1 MSQNIPETTIPI
13 TAEELHYQVARMYGD
28 LGQKQSMAEIMDRLT
43 NPKVEN
49 PANRVEYANIYFKEL
64 SDTTRALS
72 ILESLH
78 AEFLQLERMVNLQ
91 GFGSKSITQKKWRQW
106 QQAYP
111 DMISS
116 LVFIYRNSNRQ
127 AEAEMILNDWVQRN
141 PSDKNALK
149 LLEEV
154 RTEG

>member
-1 MSQNIPETTIPI
+1 MATVTSGKSASFEQRHFGSLPVDYAVPDLT
-13 TAEELHYQVARMYGD
+13 QV
-28 LGQKQSMAEIMDRLT
+28 QT
-43 NPKVEN
+43 
-49 PANRVEYANIYFKEL
+49 
-64 SDTTRALS
+64 
-72 ILESLH
+72 ESY

>member
-1 MSQNIPETTIPI
+1 
-13 TAEELHYQVARMYGD
+13 
-28 LGQKQSMAEIMDRLT
+28 MA
-43 NPKVEN
+43 
-49 PANRVEYANIYFKEL
+49 A
-64 SDTTRALS
+64 
-72 ILESLH
+72 
-78 AEFLQLERMVNLQ
+78 
-91 GFGSKSITQKKWRQW
+91 G
-106 QQAYP
+106 YP

-154 RTEG
+154 RTEV